1 MVKVIC
7 EKKITPCG
15 WLKEKGLWLLRTAGN
30 NSGCHQL
37 PEHSFFYKGKQF
49 PVCARCTGVSIGQL
63 LAVIVNVVFL
73 MRKGYSSSNSI
84 LGNSA
89 GRSLY
94 ALGTHAPLISAFCLS
109 VMGADWLIQETKIKE
124 STNPRRLLTGI
135 LGGFG
140 LFNLYFILGQKLLS
154 LFKSN

>member
-73 MRKGYSSSNSI
+73 IRKGHSGSNSI
-84 LGNSA
+84 RGNSA